1 MKRIDILDQA
11 YERRTPFA
19 GHDVY
24 PAFAAAYFDSL
35 EAGNDTIDL
44 WDALWD
50 YDIEP
55 ILAECKRF
63 GITEFTVSTGC
74 DPVPRIADFVE
85 HGCEIKGAVKVRAK
99 YNDIWTHE
107 KAVIPAILLRIGQA
121 GGAEND

>member
-63 GITEFTVSTGC
+63 GITEFTVSKK
-74 DPVPRIADFVE
+74 P
-85 HGCEIKGAVKVRAK
+85 
-99 YNDIWTHE
+99 
-107 KAVIPAILLRIGQA
+107 IPLSA
-121 GGAEND
+121 

>member
-1 MKRIDILDQA
+1 MKRIDVLDQA

-24 PAFAAAYFDSL
+24 PTFAKAYFDSL
-35 EAGNDTIDL
+35 EASNDTIDFGDSL
-44 WDALWD
+44 WS

-63 GITEFTVSTGC
+63 GITEFTVSAHGE
-74 DPVPRIADFVE
+74 PLERIADLVE
-85 HGCEIKGAVKVRAK
+85 CGCEIKGMVKARAK
-99 YNDIWTHE
+99 YTDIWTQE